1 MEFPFRKLLKCRH
14 ALEPLA
20 WWEGMFGKAF
30 PSVHPFLIPCPAKRA
45 DFFPCPDDP
54 SVRMSIRESGHKY
67 RAFPP
72 GEHTHAI
79 EDLVLDWKDVQ
90 AHQLGLD
97 RVSEALRSEFKLTP
111 VAAPQLESLK
121 IIGRC
126 NYNGEFRHVFAC
138 FADSAPATLSAVT
151 PLTDPRT
158 VGCILFS
165 ANHSVAADLLR
176 SRGIASVSLRECLS
190 LEKTGF
196 SGECSRNCSKCRSPD
211 ISNTELKKHLDVRLD
226 TIEETVIP
234 SALRGS
240 RTIRSA
246 AAGGKARAAPY
257 LKKYEAAKEF
267 IRDYHK
273 KNPAVS
279 FCAARKKAAQHL
291 YLSEIT
297 LKKHINKGDFADW

>member
-20 WWEGMFGKAF
+20 WWEGTFGKAF
-30 PSVHPFLIPCPAKRA
+30 PSVQHFLIPCPAKRA
-45 DFFPCPDDP
+45 DFFPCPDNP
-54 SVRMSIRESGHKY
+54 SVRMSIRESGRKY

-90 AHQLGLD
+90 AHRIGLD
-97 RVSEALRSEFKLTP
+97 RVSDSLRGAFNLTP
-111 VAAPQLESLK
+111 GEAPKMESLDF
-121 IIGRC
+121 IGRC
-126 NYNGEFRHVFAC
+126 DCNGEFRQVFAC
-138 FADSAPATLSAVT
+138 FADSAPATLNAVS
-151 PLTDPRT
+151 PVTDPQT
-158 VGCILFS
+158 VGCILFP

-196 SGECSRNCSKCRSPD
+196 SGECSRNCSRCRPPD

-226 TIEETVIP
+226 TIEETVLP

-246 AAGGKARAAPY
+246 AAGGLARGEQYQPQYETARNF
-257 LKKYEAAKEF
+257 LKE
-267 IRDYHK
+267 YHR

-279 FCAARKKAAQHL
+279 FNQARKKAAQHVS
-291 YLSEIT
+291 LSEVA
-297 LKKHINKGDFADW
+297 LKKHIKKGDFTDW